1 MRSQLVFKDSSLT
14 FKDAVIKLKTEE
26 AKKNVDKINEFQK
39 ENGKLIID
47 LQTFKQ
53 NLDANNLQI
62 GNLNRQLAQYT
73 ADLQAVRRDYEQAY
87 KLNEQT
93 L

>member
-1 MRSQLVFKDSSLT
+1 MRGHLVFKDSSLT

-62 GNLNRQLAQYT
+62 GNLNR
-73 ADLQAVRRDYEQAY
+73 
-87 KLNEQT
+87 
-93 L
+93 